1 MMISSRVTG
10 AVLPEP
16 ILKQVTAFNTRE
28 ALLTE
33 HLWTVTLDSQ
43 KILNIA
49 SKEDT
54 NDVMPV
60 NLFFRFTFSLFLSGY
75 SWLFS
80 TERGRKTSG
89 TLEMKGLW
97 SPLSVSC
104 IHDLKKIM
112 LPRIASPVYTVYIIF
127 FSYFWRN
134 AANVVSANAKVE
146 HTSSAVLPT
155 LNPKPISAHFKNLS
169 SRHLQEA
176 AARRSVADWHTWRK
190 MISATAR
197 HSAKSPSLGP
207 IDTSEDSVFSARK
220 PLPIFQWIRVTHLL

>member
-1 MMISSRVTG
+1 MLWCAFSGGRRLWRQWESAQSQSRG
-10 AVLPEP
+10 CDSPWWSAAGWPAAVLPEP

-127 FSYFWRN
+127 L
-134 AANVVSANAKVE
+134 A
-146 HTSSAVLPT
+146 
-155 LNPKPISAHFKNLS
+155 ISEEMQLM
-169 SRHLQEA
+169 L
-176 AARRSVADWHTWRK
+176 
-190 MISATAR
+190 
-197 HSAKSPSLGP
+197 
-207 IDTSEDSVFSARK
+207 
-220 PLPIFQWIRVTHLL
+220 